1 MRPTPGVYLESI
13 EVHDQTIDIWDILDP
28 YKDSSRII
36 ERGDGSPFLFWK
48 YLDNGWISLN
58 NLLTCCHR
66 GVYINTFG
74 RIIIFPSGVVTARVI
89 DGDIQTILCENGTEY
104 LIDEDGNKLSEVY
117 HQDAKSYTNPC

>member
-36 ERGDGSPFLFWK
+36 ERGDGNLFLFWQ
-48 YLDNGWISLN
+48 YLDNGWIRLSH
-58 NLLTCCHR
+58 LLTCCHR
-66 GVYINTFG
+66 GVYINTYG
-74 RIIIFPSGVVTARVI
+74 RIVIFPSGVIETREI

-117 HQDAKSYTNPC
+117 HQDA